1 MERND
6 EQIKNV
12 WKPLCIVFA
21 ALLALSWVF
30 FGFLYSKGGV
40 DFSTLENPE
49 QNYTVDGFIIGES
62 AGNGVEIKSTKIPAE
77 QYAEY
82 GVSALAESAYTL
94 TATIE
99 PADAVN
105 KTVDWTVAFVNPSSA
120 WASGKTVADY
130 VTVTPESDG
139 ALTATVEN
147 LGAFGEQIKVTVTS
161 RDNPEAF
168 AECTVDYAK
177 RIESA
182 SFSWR
187 QIPGGFGDREFKPD
201 ATSVEQ
207 LLIFNVE
214 GEENSAYLK
223 IMQDEEITH
232 GVGTVSD
239 SFTRTAILEWSPS
252 LKGSISTA
260 IGYTPDDIHIDIA
273 QGFYPFRSFL
283 GQIFGEDKVS
293 DPATY
298 AKIYT
303 AISNYGHVGVLRL
316 TVTLTGEYS
325 TWEQVYQV
333 GISATGLGKSVSDIN
348 LDNSELIY

>member
-1 MERND
+1 MLAAVAVVELVLWRLD
-6 EQIKNV
+6 Y
-12 WKPLCIVFA
+12 IVFQ
-21 ALLALSWVF
+21 
-30 FGFLYSKGGV
+30 
-40 DFSTLENPE
+40 NPNAQE
-49 QNYTVDGFIIGES
+49 QTTEQDGFIIGES
-62 AGNGVEIKSTKIPAE
+62 VGNGVEIRSTQIPAE
-77 QYAEY
+77 EYAEY

-99 PADAVN
+99 PVDAAN
-105 KTVDWTVAFVNPSSA
+105 KTVDWTIAFVNPSSA
-120 WASGKTVADY
+120 WASGKTVTDY

-201 ATSVEQ
+201 ATSVKQ

-223 IMQDEEITH
+223 IMQDEEITY

-239 SFTRTAILEWSPS
+239 SFTRTAILEWNPS
-252 LKGSISTA
+252 AKGAIASQ
-260 IGYTPDDIHIDIA
+260 IGYTPEDIQIDLA

-283 GQIFGEDKVS
+283 GQIFGADKIA

-333 GISATGLGKSVSDIN
+333 GISATGLGNSVSDVDLNESGIVF
-348 LDNSELIY
+348 